1 MLRIYTNVVTN
12 KHFDANGDLFA
23 DDMPKIFY
31 KSTEVVMWQ
40 LCSETPD
47 IVEGSGNTPEN
58 FWTKYTGYAQ
68 FPIVGAILSADDDY
82 IKRVRG
88 TLSSALSSGT
98 ISEISATISGADF
111 TVIPPIGVVSL
122 FDSSGGSET
131 VRYNSR
137 TIANGVVTF
146 TLASGSSITQSY
158 DSGATMDA
166 SQECLMQASLDGN
179 ISDVQNGLFG
189 FKIVAY
195 SNKLHDMAAY
205 SNRKSIDVMGLELAV
220 FTIDQNTNAIT
231 DRERYE
237 LDTMSIQTGMA
248 ETHANVP
255 VTPSESNEIVT
266 VCNTLLA
273 AGFSVQFSS
282 DGENWHDT
290 QVTTGTSIDVY
301 FRYRSA
307 ASGGTW
313 SNGIRLVKG
322 DKGDDGASAFVY
334 IRYASDNQGTGFSA
348 TPSDSLTYIGV
359 LATTTAIAT
368 PQASDFTGLWV
379 KFQGPQGN
387 PGASGQRGTRTNFG
401 TSVTGTSTTPAV
413 FATGISDS
421 LAGDLY
427 LNTSTFN
434 LYSCAVG
441 GDAATATWGYLG
453 SLKGPTGDSRYVY
466 QGFAS
471 SSSGADF
478 STTPS
483 ASLPYTA
490 FIITS
495 TALNPPTSTDF
506 ASATWLK
513 YLGSDGTSSYT
524 YVAYASDSSGSNFSN
539 IPSDSLKYR
548 AEIHVSSPIT
558 TPTSSNFSG
567 ATWQKFL
574 GNDGTNGTRG
584 SRFNYG
590 TAVTGT
596 SSTPTAFA
604 TGISDS
610 LAGDAYINTS
620 TQALYRCT
628 LGGNAS
634 TALWAYVGSMKGDD
648 ANAPIDTVKLNGE
661 ELPIESKA
669 VNVKALAL
677 VSELP
682 ALAETEQDY
691 VLFGGTNDLT
701 TNPPSLKGH
710 VYFRNGSWSDSSITV
725 KWGNDTQTLLK
736 VGTSNAWTDTG
747 GPGADDYGLSWS
759 SGHWNYWAGGTGTLI
774 SPSCQNTVMPWELS
788 GQPWEWDGEDTTV
801 NLIVKRSYSGNWLD
815 LTAQGDSDGTV
826 PLSYATT
833 MPSASKNA
841 KDFVLFL
848 GTTDANNTMG
858 HLYKNTMTMASS
870 LTVTLNGST
879 VTLNKQSGNS
889 WQDTS
894 GDYSLYYSSTR
905 WYYNND
911 GWIWKSPTC
920 PNTTMP
926 WEFSGVPWTDEDDY
940 EMTPTISDPTSYAW
954 TDLGA
959 MLATS

>member
-1 MLRIYTNVVTN
+1 MLKLFTNVVTGRTY
-12 KHFDANGDLFA
+12 DENGDLFE
-23 DDMPKIFY
+23 DGMPQIFY
-31 KSTEVVMWQ
+31 KSQEKVLWQ

-47 IVEGSGNTPEN
+47 FDEGSSETPETA
-58 FWTKYTGYAQ
+58 WTKYTGYASHGA
-68 FPIVGAILSADDDY
+68 VGAYLTADSDY
-82 IKRVRG
+82 IKRRQG
-88 TLSSALSSGT
+88 TLTANVSAGSVAS
-98 ISEISATISGADF
+98 ISATISGAGFD
-111 TVIPPIGVVSL
+111 TIPQSGVISL
-122 FDSSGGSET
+122 FDNEGNSET
-131 VRYNSR
+131 VKYTARS
-137 TIANGVVTF
+137 IEDGVVTF
-146 TLASGSSITQSY
+146 TLASGTTLAHSY
-158 DSGATMDA
+158 ASGGAMDA
-166 SQECLMQASLDGN
+166 SDEPLMQAMLDGN
-179 ISDVQNGLFG
+179 LSDVANGLFA
-189 FKIVAY
+189 FKITAYSRKLHDMVAY
-195 SNKLHDMAAY
+195 SNTKEV
-205 SNRKSIDVMGLELAV
+205 SVMGLELAIFRIDIGTNAV
-220 FTIDQNTNAIT
+220 VDMERFEVDTFTI
-231 DRERYE
+231 R
-237 LDTMSIQTGMA
+237 TGMTETAANPPLTDA
-248 ETHANVP
+248 ET
-255 VTPSESNEIVT
+255 NET
-266 VCNTLLA
+266 VALVNTLLQ

-282 DGENWHDT
+282 DNSNWHDT

-322 DKGDDGASAFVY
+322 DKGDDGASAYCYVAF
-334 IRYASDNQGTGFSA
+334 ASDDEGSDFSLGEPTA
-348 TPSDSLTYIGV
+348 SSQYV
-359 LATTTAIAT
+359 AFLATDTEIASPEAT
-368 PQASDFTGLWV
+368 DFTGLWTLY
-379 KFQGPQGN
+379 KGPQGN
-387 PGASGQRGTRTNFG
+387 PGAAGQRGTRTNFG

-513 YLGSDGTSSYT
+513 YLSSDGTSSYT

-539 IPSDSLKYR
+539 TPSDSLKYR

-574 GNDGTNGTRG
+574 GDDGTNGTRG

-610 LAGDAYINTS
+610 LAGDAYINIS

-628 LGGNAS
+628 LGGDAS

-648 ANAPIDTVKLNGE
+648 ANAPIDTIKLNGE

-669 VNVKALAL
+669 VNITALPVAYTMP
-677 VSELP
+677 S
-682 ALAETEQDY
+682 AETCKQNNLLYLGTTVSGDSYVGKLRTYEQNSYDNGEKPY
-691 VLFGGTNDLT
+691 LDLTIVDATATGTSRVWTGYNDMDHTIRIRYDNDAWILERKYLGPDEPYSQIGTLTTAAVNGQPWGSYTVSSSTWRFFPVTECNPATKCHLYERNETWDNDIIFVKFGSNSPRVLFRVGSNNVWNLTGSPGGDD
-701 TNPPSLKGH
+701 
-710 VYFRNGSWSDSSITV
+710 VQISWS
-725 KWGNDTQTLLK
+725 G
-736 VGTSNAWTDTG
+736 TDTG
-747 GPGADDYGLSWS
+747 
-759 SGHWNYWAGGTGTLI
+759 HWVYSDSFSYN
-774 SPSCQNTVMPWELS
+774 SPTCASTVMPWEMS
-788 GQPWEWDGEDTTV
+788 GT
-801 NLIVKRSYSGNWLD
+801 
-815 LTAQGDSDGTV
+815 
-826 PLSYATT
+826 
-833 MPSASKNA
+833 
-841 KDFVLFL
+841 
-848 GTTDANNTMG
+848 
-858 HLYKNTMTMASS
+858 
-870 LTVTLNGST
+870 
-879 VTLNKQSGNS
+879 
-889 WQDTS
+889 
-894 GDYSLYYSSTR
+894 
-905 WYYNND
+905 
-911 GWIWKSPTC
+911 
-920 PNTTMP
+920 
-926 WEFSGVPWTDEDDY
+926 WTEPYDDY
-940 EMTPTISDPTSYAW
+940 DVNIEISRLFTGGWS
-954 TDLGA
+954 DLG
-959 MLATS
+959 SIVGS